1 MTVDCGENSD
11 MMAVRRAAAFKNE
24 IAPVD
29 PSPTFP
35 PVLSPPPLLS
45 TAPARRADQYAA
57 LLIIAIS
64 LLGLILVLPYAD
76 RPSSRLV
83 AFIPAGDTGLALTYL
98 ITATLL
104 IGQFIQL
111 RTPSALMLSGGYLF
125 ACFIVIAHL
134 LSDTQSLRALHP
146 RFANEFTTAWLF
158 VLWHSLFPI
167 FLMLYALLS
176 RSHYDAPVRQSRLLP
191 MVALSVAVAL
201 ALTALSVAVAI
212 RGYPLRA
219 GGAAAV
225 VTSSLTLLASAAALV
240 VLFVRTRARR
250 ILDLWLCVVLI
261 AWMLDITVGGVIG
274 GSQYSFG
281 WYAGRIY
288 GVLAAGLI
296 LSALLLETGSLYARL
311 NRALADMHVQSA
323 ALRDSEAALRQAQKM
338 EAIGQITGGVAHDF
352 NNLLTVIIGSLDML
366 KARESDP
373 RSARLTDY
381 AMQAAIKGEQLTKQL
396 LAFSRRQMLNPEI
409 RDPNRLI
416 RDFDGLMRR
425 ALGETIRIVLDL
437 APDIGAIEVDPA
449 QFESAILNL
458 AVNARDAMDG
468 AGVITIQTRLVSPA
482 DVAGTPKASVGPYV
496 MIALSDTGTG
506 MDAETVSRV
515 FEPFFTTKAPGKG
528 SGLGLSQVY
537 GFVNSSHG
545 FIEIDSTPGSG
556 TTVRLYLPRVSG
568 HAAELPE
575 PAAGEEP
582 HQSAAGETVLVVE
595 DDPGVLEM
603 AVESLVELG
612 YAVEAATNGPD
623 ALERMRG
630 GGKIDLLFSDIV
642 MPDGMNGVELALKAR
657 EIRPGL
663 KILLTSGYA
672 AGALADAETLP
683 PDVEIIAKPY
693 RLEDLAQKLRQVI
706 DGG

>member
-1 MTVDCGENSD
+1 MTVDCGEISD
-11 MMAVRRAAAFKNE
+11 MMTASRAAAFKNE
-24 IAPVD
+24 IAIVE
-29 PSPTFP
+29 PSPTP
-35 PVLSPPPLLS
+35 PALLSPPPLLS
-45 TAPARRADQYAA
+45 TAPARRADRYAA

-76 RPSSRLV
+76 QPSPRLV
-83 AFIPAGDTGLALTYL
+83 AFIPAVDTGLALIYL

-134 LSDTQSLRALHP
+134 LSDAQSLRSLHP
-146 RFANEFTTAWLF
+146 GAANAFTTVWLF
-158 VLWHSLFPI
+158 VLWHSLFPV
-167 FLMLYALLS
+167 FVMLYALLS
-176 RSHYDAPVRQSRLLP
+176 RSRYDAPVRPSRLLP
-191 MVALSVAVAL
+191 MVALSVAGAL
-201 ALTALSVAVAI
+201 ALTALSVVIAI
-212 RGYPLRA
+212 WGYPLRV
-219 GGAAAV
+219 GGAFALA
-225 VTSSLTLLASAAALV
+225 TSSVTLLASAAALA

-261 AWMLDITVGGVIG
+261 AWMLDITVGGLIG
-274 GSQYSFG
+274 GSQFSFG

-288 GVLAAGLI
+288 GILAAGLI
-296 LSALLLETGSLYARL
+296 LSALLFETGSLYARL

-468 AGVITIQTRLVSPA
+468 AGIITIETRVVAQTDA
-482 DVAGTPKASVGPYV
+482 AGGAGQSAGPYV
-496 MIALSDTGTG
+496 VIAVSDTGAG

-545 FIEIDSTPGSG
+545 FVKIDSTPGNG
-556 TTVRLYLPRVSG
+556 TTVRLYLPRVG
-568 HAAELPE
+568 GYAAEIAE
-575 PAAGEEP
+575 PPAGEAP
-582 HQSAAGETVLVVE
+582 RQSTMGEMVLVVE

-612 YAVEAATNGPD
+612 YGVETAISGPD
-623 ALERMRG
+623 ALERIRAG
-630 GGKIDLLFSDIV
+630 GRIDLLFSDIV
-642 MPDGMNGVELALKAR
+642 MPDGMNGVELTLKAR

-683 PDVEIIAKPY
+683 SDVEIIGKPY
-693 RLEDLAQKLRQVI
+693 RLEDLAQKLRKVI
-706 DGG
+706 DGD